1 MRTSLTTTSTGSG
14 AGTSR
19 VSYKSRQPALSL
31 CVVRL
36 DSVMDCSDCVGR
48 VCAEALSL
56 PGFVSWNILEA
67 EGEAKTQG
75 AGGQKR

>member
-1 MRTSLTTTSTGSG
+1 
-14 AGTSR
+14 
-19 VSYKSRQPALSL
+19 
-31 CVVRL
+31 
-36 DSVMDCSDCVGR
+36 MDCSDCVGR